1 MDATT
6 ENAKVTRDL
15 SLGFRVLSDPQL
27 KAIDAYGVR
36 HANAPGAGDIAR
48 PAGFLID
55 RDGVVRWRDLTAN
68 YRVRP
73 RPETILAELDKIR

>member
-48 PAGFLID
+48 PASFLID